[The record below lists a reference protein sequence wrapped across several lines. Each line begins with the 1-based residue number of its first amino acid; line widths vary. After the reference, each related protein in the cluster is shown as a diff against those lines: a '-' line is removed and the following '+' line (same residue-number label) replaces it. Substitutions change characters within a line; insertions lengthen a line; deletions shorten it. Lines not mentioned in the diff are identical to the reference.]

1 MAEPL
6 TLELMLELLPKLY
19 VAFPRTL
26 GKDQVRATAVVY
38 RDGLRGLSGDGVRAA
53 VDRVIREDAFFPKVA
68 RIRELT
74 REWEKV
80 NRASVAVID
89 GPDSRRC
96 PICHTEPRRLL
107 RWRPVISET
116 GTLVLSADGL
126 SVLLEQYTRELCD
139 CAAKC
144 EYAPAVEFS
153 ETPSMPVS
161 ALPVFDQFRVAQ
173 QKIPSVKWQR
183 QPRQLAAPDAVATP
197 VADVAHAIA
206 RTGL

>member
-53 VDRVIREDAFFPKVA
+53 VDRVIREDQFFPKVA

-80 NRASVAVID
+80 NRASAAVID
-89 GPDSRRC
+89 GPKSRRC
-96 PICHTEPRRLL
+96 PVCHTEPQVIG
-107 RWRPVISET
+107 RWRPVISEN
-116 GTLVLSADGL
+116 GTLVLVDRGQ
-126 SVLLEQYTRELCD
+126 SVKLEPYSRELCE

-153 ETPSMPVS
+153 DAPSMPIR
-161 ALPVFDQFRVAQ
+161 ALPVFDQFRLAQ

-183 QPRQLAAPDAVATP
+183 PPRRLAAPEAIATP
-197 VADVAHAIA
+197 LGDVAQQLA